1 MTAPAAPLP
10 MPHTLTRFVALVL
23 LLVQA
28 TASLG
33 RGGPLCVPLDPC
45 GESFAAH
52 SHDHEPHAARGVV
65 AHRHG
70 SPAAGRFAAERVHH
84 ACDHDHGP
92 AGDHDGPLHGS
103 GDAADAGEH
112 RVCCGDH
119 LHLNL
124 IDHELPPRSGSAADL
139 LVASIDLPATSLLV
153 RSSGA
158 LGVPVESAIDAAW
171 IRSDQRRTIDVASI
185 VV

>member
-1 MTAPAAPLP
+1 MPLTP
-10 MPHTLTRFVALVL
+10 MPHTLTRFVAIVL

-33 RGGPLCVPLDPC
+33 RGGSLCVPLDPC

-52 SHDHEPHAARGVV
+52 SHDHGSHSVRAVV
-65 AHRHG
+65 AHRHATG
-70 SPAAGRFAAERVHH
+70 ERRPAAERVHH

-92 AGDHDGPLHGS
+92 AEAGDGHSHDG
-103 GDAADAGEH
+103 GDAFESGEH
-112 RVCCGDH
+112 RACCGDH

-124 IDHELPPRSGSAADL
+124 IDHELPPRSGSATEL
-139 LVASIDLPATSLLV
+139 LAPSFDLPATGMLA
-153 RSSGA
+153 RSEGA
-158 LGVPVESAIDAAW
+158 IRVPLESTIDAAW